1 MCIQSWL
8 PYVYI
13 YIWLYI
19 YGYIYMVIY
28 IYGYVYIYRYSYIY
42 GYIENINL
50 VTNRSTKRE
59 KIIEGVKLSGSIH
72 YGCISPF
79 HYIQTCKYLYSISIV
94 VNVATN

>member
-1 MCIQSWL
+1 M
-8 PYVYI
+8 VI

-19 YGYIYMVIY
+19 YGYIYMVAYIWLDIY
-28 IYGYVYIYRYSYIY
+28 IYIYIYIYSYIY
-42 GYIENINL
+42 GYIKNINL
-50 VTNRSTKRE
+50 VTNQSTKRE

-79 HYIQTCKYLYSISIV
+79 HYIHTCKYLYSISIV

>member
-1 MCIQSWL
+1 
-8 PYVYI
+8 
-13 YIWLYI
+13 
-19 YGYIYMVIY
+19 MVIY
-28 IYGYVYIYRYSYIY
+28 IYIYIYIYSYIY
-42 GYIENINL
+42 GKIYRKYYIENINL

-59 KIIEGVKLSGSIH
+59 KTIEGVKLSGSIH